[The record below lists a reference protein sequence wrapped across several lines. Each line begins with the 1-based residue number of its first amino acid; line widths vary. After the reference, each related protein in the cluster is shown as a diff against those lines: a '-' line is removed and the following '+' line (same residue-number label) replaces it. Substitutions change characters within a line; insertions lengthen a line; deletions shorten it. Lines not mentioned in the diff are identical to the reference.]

1 MNDHVI
7 SGEYFL
13 KLVPDTSVVIDGRI
27 TTLIDTGEYNGAQI
41 IIPEAVVAELEA
53 QANQGR
59 EIGFSGL
66 TELQELCKLAER
78 GIISIEFYGERPTLE
93 QVKLASGGEIDS
105 LIRKVAITHGAR
117 FITSDVVQSE
127 VAKAKG
133 LDVLYLR
140 PQVEDFTPLAIDQ
153 FFDEYTIAVYL
164 KERAKP
170 MVRRGTIGK
179 TETFTARDTL
189 CTEYEL
195 RSMAQEILERAKRDP
210 DGFIEIEKRG
220 VTVVQ
225 IGSMRISIA
234 RRPFSDGMEI
244 TAVRPI
250 VDLSLQDYSQAEII
264 KKILLSEKPGVLIT
278 GTPGCG
284 KTTLAQAIATY
295 LSDSGCIV
303 KTMEQPREMQV
314 PDQITQY
321 TALDGSMVNT
331 ADVMLLVRPDYVIF
345 DELRKND
352 DFDVFADMR
361 LAGIGMVGIL
371 HAVSPLEALQRMAYR
386 IDFSA
391 LSQVFG
397 SLIYM
402 KDGQIQHIYST
413 SFSMKIPEGADNEM
427 HIRPVT
433 TLSELQTGDVA
444 FEIFKFGTETVVL
457 PIAPVEEE
465 EAPAYEPPQE
475 TGKGLE
481 PEKAVVA
488 VATVQ
493 NSEPQQSEDENENED
508 EDEESST
515 WEVTERDIQRE
526 IGRYSNGEILVE
538 MLSATKAVV
547 YIDDRDVPAAIGKG
561 GKNIAAI
568 VNKVGVGI
576 DIRPAS
582 ELAKKAKVAAAS
594 APVEKEELNLGEGLQ
609 VRIDKKQ
616 LSIISSDNTGKI
628 VDVFAG
634 REYLFTATVNDSGE
648 IHLAKNS
655 TIAQEM
661 LRRYNEGEP
670 IRLKTV

>member
-1 MNDHVI
+1 MKI
-7 SGEYFL
+7 
-13 KLVPDTSVVIDGRI
+13 VPDTSVVIDGRI
-27 TTLIDTGEYNGAQI
+27 TNLIDTGEYNGAHI

-66 TELQELCKLAER
+66 TELQELCKLAEQ
-78 GIISIEFYGERPTLE
+78 GIISIEFVGVRPTLE
-93 QVKLASGGEIDS
+93 QVKLASGGEIDA
-105 LIRKVAITHGAR
+105 LIRKVAIDYGAR

-133 LDVLYLR
+133 LDVLYLK

-153 FFDEYTIAVYL
+153 FFDEHTIAVYL
-164 KERAKP
+164 KERARPVARK
-170 MVRRGTIGK
+170 GTIQQ
-179 TETFTARDTL
+179 TETMALRDSP

-195 RSMAQEILERAKRDP
+195 RMIAQEILERAKRDP

-225 IGSMRISIA
+225 IGSMRISIT
-234 RRPFSDGMEI
+234 RRPFSDGMDI

-250 VDLSLQDYSQAEII
+250 VDLSLDDYAESDRI
-264 KKILLSEKPGVLIT
+264 KRMLTGEKPGILIT
-278 GTPGCG
+278 GPPGCG

-295 LSDSGCIV
+295 LCDEGVIV
-303 KTMEQPREMQV
+303 KTMEQPREMLV

-321 TALDGSMVNT
+321 SALDGSMANT
-331 ADVMLLVRPDYVIF
+331 ADVLLLVRPDFVIF
-345 DELRKND
+345 DELRKNE
-352 DFDVFADMR
+352 DFEVFADMR
-361 LAGIGMVGIL
+361 LAGIGMIGII
-371 HAVSPLEALQRMAYR
+371 HAISPHEALQRFADR
-386 IDFSA
+386 LDFSV
-391 LSQVFG
+391 LSQIFG
-397 SLIYM
+397 SMIYVR
-402 KDGQIQHIYST
+402 DGQINQICST
-413 SFSMKIPEGADNEM
+413 SFSMKVPEGIDSDM
-427 HIRPVT
+427 QIRPVT
-433 TLSELQTGDVA
+433 TVSDINTDQPI
-444 FEIFKFGTETVVL
+444 FEIFRYGTETIVL
-457 PIAPVEEE
+457 PVEEDDEPENSESYVPPEETVMHEQPEE
-465 EAPAYEPPQE
+465 EAAL
-475 TGKGLE
+475 TSG
-481 PEKAVVA
+481 
-488 VATVQ
+488 
-493 NSEPQQSEDENENED
+493 SD
-508 EDEESST
+508 DEEPDEEEEDTNAWSI
-515 WEVTERDIQRE
+515 TERDIQRE
-526 IGRYSNGEILVE
+526 IGRYTGGEVSVE

-576 DIRPAS
+576 DIRPAT
-582 ELAKKAKVAAAS
+582 ELAKKVKALLPGHS
-594 APVEKEELNLGEGLQ
+594 DKEELTLGEGLQ

-616 LSIISSDNTGKI
+616 LSIISPDNTGRI